1 MMKKILIATS
11 LLLIVSAC
19 GRFDVKDT
27 VENPN
32 DVYGVLAKAEAGSKD
47 VTCTD
52 IRQGYKNAQTL
63 AAKKNAT
70 VPELS
75 LPGRY
80 LNVQKRYSC

>member
-1 MMKKILIATS
+1 MKKLLITTS

-19 GRFDVKDT
+19 SRFDVKQT

-32 DVYGVLAKAEAGSKD
+32 DVYGVLAKAESGSKD
-47 VTCTD
+47 ITCTD
-52 IRQGYKNAQTL
+52 IRQGYKDAQTL

-70 VPELS
+70 APELS

>member
-1 MMKKILIATS
+1 MKKLVIVTS
-11 LLLIVSAC
+11 LLLAVSAC
-19 GRFDVKDT
+19 GRFDVKQT

-32 DVYGVLAKAEAGSKD
+32 DVYGIIAKAESGRND
-47 VTCTD
+47 VSCAD
-52 IRQGYKNAQTL
+52 IRQGYKDAQTL